1 MSLPVPAAASARSA
15 ALSLLADDAF
25 RRLWLIGG
33 ASGTVRWLE
42 LLATSVYVFELTRSP
57 FQVALLLVVRMLPM
71 PVLGAFAGALA
82 ERFSRRMLLSVI
94 VAAGLAGSALQAWLA
109 FAGLLELWHVQLGAA
124 LNGVI
129 WAIDMPVR
137 RTMLGEIAGPE
148 RTAPAMALDTA
159 TNNATRMLGPG
170 VGGLLLETSGID
182 GAFALGAALYLAG
195 LLLLVGLRLEPAP
208 ERMGRFR
215 IFSRVLEGFRIVG
228 RDRGL
233 VGTLMVTVIFNV
245 LAWPATSMV
254 PVIGETQLG
263 LSAFPIGLIMSADGL
278 GALLGAI
285 LVATL
290 ARPLH
295 FRGCYVFGV
304 ALYLVATAFFALSP
318 WPLASGALQV
328 AVGLGNSCFATM
340 QATIVFLSAPIA
352 ARPRIMGVLSVCI
365 GTAPLGFLHIGWLAS
380 LLGPQ
385 TALLVLCAEGALAL
399 ALSLAIWP
407 ELRPKAPFRPV

>member
-1 MSLPVPAAASARSA
+1 MTLPPAAASARSA
-15 ALSLLADDAF
+15 PFSLLADDAF
-25 RRLWLIGG
+25 RRVWLIGA

-42 LLATSVYVFELTRSP
+42 LLATSIYAFEVTRSP
-57 FQVALLLVVRMLPM
+57 FQVALLLVIRMLPM
-71 PVLGAFAGALA
+71 PILGAFAGALA

-94 VAAGLAGSALQAWLA
+94 VAAGLVGSALQAWLA
-109 FAGLLELWHVQLGAA
+109 FAGLLELWPVQLGAA

-182 GAFALGAALYLAG
+182 GAFALGAALYVAG
-195 LLLLVGLRLEPAP
+195 LLLLAGLKLAPAP
-208 ERMGRFR
+208 ERMGGFR
-215 IFSRVLEGFRIVG
+215 IFSRVLEGLRIVA
-228 RDRGL
+228 RDRAL

-263 LSAFPIGLIMSADGL
+263 LSAFPIGLLMSADGL
-278 GALLGAI
+278 GALIGAV
-285 LVATL
+285 LVAL
-290 ARPLH
+290 GVRPPH
-295 FRGCYVFGV
+295 FRGCYIFGV

-318 WPLASGALQV
+318 WPLVSGALQV

-365 GTAPLGFLHIGWLAS
+365 GTAPIGFLHIGWLAN
-380 LLGPQ
+380 LLGAE

-399 ALSLAIWP
+399 GLSLLIWP
-407 ELRPKAPFRPV
+407 ELRPRAPFRPA